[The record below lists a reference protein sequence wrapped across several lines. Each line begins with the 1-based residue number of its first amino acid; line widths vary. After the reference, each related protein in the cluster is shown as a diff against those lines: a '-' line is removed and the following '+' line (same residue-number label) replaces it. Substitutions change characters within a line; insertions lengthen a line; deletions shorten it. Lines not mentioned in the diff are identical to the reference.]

1 MDGPLIPMLS
11 SLQAMRSH
19 PSSLTHLVQQLA
31 AVSLLAASVV
41 GGCKRAGPGGSTAP
55 GATDSGNTTAVS
67 VPEPTVLRFSD
78 ESNAGVFAYAKREH
92 IFERELAK
100 VNATIEWVPAPGA
113 FSASFDAMN
122 SGAINASRGAIS
134 PIIGALSHNL
144 PFKIYGISD
153 PGSTLRAGI
162 VSPPGS
168 TIRTIKDL
176 VGKRVAVNLAAHGD
190 YLLLKA
196 LANAGIPASKV
207 ERVPIQPPD
216 AAAAFATGKIDA
228 WSTFGT
234 FFNTAVRNGAHVL
247 AVESNLHSD
256 DVGVLAANVAVLR
269 KNPAAFKTILRVS
282 DELTALAHQSPE
294 KFQNVFKDKG
304 PTALSGEELRLATE
318 DTRTVPAFRVP
329 TAGDRVRIENVSKI
343 FFENKSIDRRI
354 PVDEIVFDV
363 DQAAGLRAA
372 VASAER
378 PPAEAARDRWRH
390 PEETLEFFGIRNDQ
404 NVVELWPGT
413 GWYTAILAPFLA
425 DKGTLTAISPEPKPA
440 ANVDGGV
447 AAAAAEALFTK
458 KYADRLSANP
468 GVFGQVVSH
477 SVDPARE
484 LSLGPDGSADAVVTF
499 RNFHNWVKAGITPD
513 VLSAAFRVLKRGG
526 VLGIEEHRAAPGETD
541 PARVVQKIGDTGYVP
556 EAYVIDLARQAG
568 FMLEGRSEV
577 NANPLDTKDWPKGVW
592 TLPPTL
598 RLGDQDRA
606 KYQAIG
612 ESDRMTLRF
621 RKPEADVHAQK

>member
-1 MDGPLIPMLS
+1 
-11 SLQAMRSH
+11 MRVLLFRLRR
-19 PSSLTHLVQQLA
+19 PAPALLALASLTLPLA
-31 AVSLLAASVV
+31 A
-41 GGCKRAGPGGSTAP
+41 CKRSPPEGTAGPSGAAGNALAGTDAGDTARVAFEP
-55 GATDSGNTTAVS
+55 LAVRIADAT
-67 VPEPTVLRFSD
+67 
-78 ESNAGVFAYAKREH
+78 NAGIFAYAKREH
-92 IFERELAK
+92 ILEKELAK

-113 FSASFDAMN
+113 FSATFDAMN
-122 SGAINASRGAIS
+122 SGAINTAQGAIS

-144 PFKIYGISD
+144 PFKIYGIAD

-162 VSPPGS
+162 ISPATS
-168 TIRTIKDL
+168 NIRTVKDL

-247 AVESNLHSD
+247 AFESDLHSD
-256 DVGVLAANVAVLR
+256 DVGVLSANVAVLR
-269 KNPAAFKTILRVS
+269 KNPAAFQTILRVS
-282 DELTALAHQSPE
+282 QELVALAHQSPE
-294 KFQNVFKDKG
+294 KFQNVFRDKG
-304 PTALSGEELRLATE
+304 PTALSGEELRLAIE
-318 DTRTVPAFRVP
+318 DTRTLPAFRVP
-329 TAGDRVRIENVSKI
+329 TATDRARVENVSKI
-343 FFENKSIDRRI
+343 FFENKSIDRKI

-363 DQAAGLRAA
+363 DQATALRTA

-378 PPAEAARDRWRH
+378 PPAETARDRWRH
-390 PEETLEFFGIRNDQ
+390 PAETLGFFGIRNDQ

-425 DKGTLTAISPEPKPA
+425 DKGTLTVISPEPKPP
-440 ANVDGGV
+440 VDASAD
-447 AAAAAEALFTK
+447 AAAPEALLAK
-458 KYADRLSANP
+458 KYADRLAASP
-468 GVFGQVVSH
+468 GVFGMVRVR
-477 SVDPARE
+477 SVDVASRF
-484 LSLGPDGSADAVVTF
+484 SLGPDGSADAVVTF
-499 RNFHNWVKAGITPD
+499 RNFHNWVKAGITPN
-513 VLSAAFRVLKRGG
+513 VLGAAFKVLKRGG
-526 VLGIEEHRAAPGETD
+526 VLGIEEHRAVPGESD
-541 PARVVQKIGDTGYVP
+541 PARVLQKIGDTGYVP

-568 FMLEGRSEV
+568 FTLEGRSEI
-577 NANPLDTKDWPKGVW
+577 NGNPLDTKDWPKGVW

-621 RKPEADVHAQK
+621 RKP

>member
-1 MDGPLIPMLS
+1 MTRFVP
-11 SLQAMRSH
+11 
-19 PSSLTHLVQQLA
+19 QLA
-31 AVSLLAASVV
+31 ALSLLAASVA
-41 GGCKRAGPGGSTAP
+41 GGCKRAAPGGTTAP
-55 GATDSGNTTAVS
+55 GATDSGGAAAAA
-67 VPEPTVLRFSD
+67 PEPTVLRFSD

-144 PFKIYGISD
+144 QFKIYGISD

-162 VSPPGS
+162 ISPPTS
-168 TIRTIKDL
+168 SIRTIKDL

-196 LANAGIPASKV
+196 LANAAIPASKV

-247 AVESNLHSD
+247 ALESDLHSD

-269 KNPAAFKTILRVS
+269 KNPAAFQAILRVS

-304 PTALSGEELRLATE
+304 PTAVSGEELRLATE
-318 DTRTVPAFRVP
+318 DTRTLPAFRVP
-329 TAGDRVRIENVSKI
+329 TAADRARIESVSKI
-343 FFENKSIDRRI
+343 FFENRSIDRKI

-363 DQAAGLRAA
+363 DQAAALQAA
-372 VASAER
+372 VASPER
-378 PPAEAARDRWRH
+378 PAAEAVRDRWRH
-390 PEETLEFFGIRNDQ
+390 PAETLDFFKLRSDQ
-404 NVVELWPGT
+404 NVVELWPGA
-413 GWYTAILAPFLA
+413 GWFTAILAPLLA
-425 DKGTLTAISPEPKPA
+425 DKGTLTVISAEPKPPA
-440 ANVDGGV
+440 GPGPDP
-447 AAAAAEALFTK
+447 AAATTAKLEALSAR
-458 KYADRLSANP
+458 KYADRLAASP
-468 GVFGQVVSH
+468 GVFGKVRLR
-477 SVDPARE
+477 SVNPAGE
-484 LSLGPDGSADAVVTF
+484 LSFGPDGSADAVVTF
-499 RNFHNWVKAGITPD
+499 RNFHNWVKEGITAN
-513 VLSAAFRVLKRGG
+513 VLGAAFRVLKRGG

-541 PARVVQKIGDTGYVP
+541 AARVVQKIGDTGYVP
-556 EAYVIDLARQAG
+556 EAYVIELARQAG
-568 FMLEGRSEV
+568 FTLEDRSEV

-621 RKPEADVHAQK
+621 RKPQADIHAQK

>member
-1 MDGPLIPMLS
+1 MLS
-11 SLQAMRSH
+11 SLQTMRSLL
-19 PSSLTHLVQQLA
+19 SSLNRFVPQLA
-31 AVSLLAASVV
+31 ALALLAASAV
-41 GGCKRAGPGGSTAP
+41 GGCKRASPGGTTAP
-55 GATDSGNTTAVS
+55 GVTDSGNTTAES
-67 VPEPTVLRFSD
+67 LPEPTVLRFSD

-144 PFKIYGISD
+144 QFKIYGISD

-162 VSPPGS
+162 ISPPGS
-168 TIRTIKDL
+168 SIRVIKDL

-196 LANAGIPASKV
+196 LANAGIPAAKV

-247 AVESNLHSD
+247 AVESDLHSD

-269 KNPAAFKTILRVS
+269 KNPAAFQTILRVS

-294 KFQNVFKDKG
+294 RFQNVFKDKG

-329 TAGDRVRIENVSKI
+329 TAADRVRIENVSRI
-343 FFENKSIDRRI
+343 FFENRSIDRKI
-354 PVDEIVFDV
+354 PVDEIVCDV
-363 DQAAGLRAA
+363 NQAAGLRVA

-378 PPAEAARDRWRH
+378 PPTEAARDRWRH

-404 NVVELWPGT
+404 NVIELWPGT

-440 ANVDGGV
+440 ANVDGGA
-447 AAAAAEALFTK
+447 AAAAAEALFAK
-458 KYADRLSANP
+458 KYADRLVASP
-468 GVFGQVVSH
+468 GVFGKVGAH
-477 SVDPARE
+477 SVDPMHE
-484 LSLGPDGSADAVVTF
+484 FSLGPDRSADAVVTF
-499 RNFHNWVKAGITPD
+499 RNFHNWVKAGITPN
-513 VLSAAFRVLKRGG
+513 VLSAAFRVLKPGG

-541 PARVVQKIGDTGYVP
+541 PARVVQQIGDSGYVP

-568 FMLEGRSEV
+568 FTLEARSEV
-577 NANPLDTKDWPKGVW
+577 NGNPLDTKDWPRGVW